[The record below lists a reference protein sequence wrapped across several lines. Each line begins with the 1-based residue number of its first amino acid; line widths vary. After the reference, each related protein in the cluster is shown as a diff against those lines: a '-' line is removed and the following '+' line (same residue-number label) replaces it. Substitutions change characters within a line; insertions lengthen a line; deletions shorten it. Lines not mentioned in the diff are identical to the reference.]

1 MLILTAIA
9 TDVHIRISS
18 YCVKRQLW
26 VSVIRSLTY
35 ECFSSRWQGRQKKRV
50 TTAIP
55 DEKAWEHL
63 LIDVHIYNL
72 WTTAYVIIFVYFYSR
87 LRVYIVQTCITQTQ
101 CLQTTKFPVIAWW
114 VTY

>member
-26 VSVIRSLTY
+26 VSVIRSPTY
-35 ECFSSRWQGRQKKRV
+35 ECFSSRWQGRQKERV

-63 LIDVHIYNL
+63 LIDVHICNL
-72 WTTAYVIIFVYFYSR
+72 WTTAYVI
-87 LRVYIVQTCITQTQ
+87 
-101 CLQTTKFPVIAWW
+101 LQTEPIFLCISIA
-114 VTY
+114 VYVCTLYKHASHRRNVFRLQNSP